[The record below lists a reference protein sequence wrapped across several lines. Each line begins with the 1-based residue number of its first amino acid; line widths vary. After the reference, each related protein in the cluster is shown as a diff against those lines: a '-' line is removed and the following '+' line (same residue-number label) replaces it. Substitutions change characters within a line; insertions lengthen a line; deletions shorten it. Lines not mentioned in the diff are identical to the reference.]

1 MASSALVRHL
11 LRHKFT
17 YLVHITLWL
26 EVTLEQSTNDV
37 SGGKGV
43 PQRILPIHMTDSE
56 VNDLFASCLPKLK
69 KAARRMV
76 RNQQDSEDALQDGLL
91 LAFRKLRQFQG
102 RSAFS
107 TWLHSILR
115 NTSRMHHRKA
125 AGHPASSIELAI
137 AEERPCLPE
146 SSFVATGPSPE
157 EICIQHERS
166 NILLRT
172 TRELPSR
179 YHKAI
184 RHFYLEGLSEE
195 ETARK
200 LGITRSALKSQLHR
214 SRRILICRI
223 WAIYISESRGRRFKT
238 KMLRSP
244 NAPRAGWL
252 KNQSIA
258 TGSTEEAS
266 TL

>member
-1 MASSALVRHL
+1 M
-11 LRHKFT
+11 
-17 YLVHITLWL
+17 
-26 EVTLEQSTNDV
+26 EQSTNDV
-37 SGGKGV
+37 FGGKVV

-56 VNDLFASCLPKLK
+56 VNELFASCLPKLK

-76 RNQQDSEDALQDGLL
+76 RNQQDAEDALQDGLL

-107 TWLHSILR
+107 TWLHSIVR
-115 NTSRMHHRKA
+115 NTSRMHYRKA
-125 AGHPASSIELAI
+125 AGHPVSSIELAM
-137 AEERPCLPE
+137 AEERPFFPE
-146 SSFVATGPSPE
+146 SSFVDSGPSPE

-184 RHFYLEGLSEE
+184 RHFYLEGLGEE
-195 ETARK
+195 ETAGK
-200 LGITRSALKSQLHR
+200 LRMTRSALKSQLHR

-223 WAIYISESRGRRFKT
+223 WANYMPESRGCGFKAKT
-238 KMLRSP
+238 KCRQS
-244 NAPRAGWL
+244 APRAGWR
-252 KNQSIA
+252 KNQRIA
-258 TGSTEEAS
+258 TKSSEEAGM
-266 TL
+266 L

>member
-1 MASSALVRHL
+1 M
-11 LRHKFT
+11 
-17 YLVHITLWL
+17 
-26 EVTLEQSTNDV
+26 EQQSTNGV
-37 SGGKGV
+37 SAGNV
-43 PQRILPIHMTDSE
+43 SQRILPIHMTDSE

-69 KAARRMV
+69 KAARSMI

-91 LAFRKLRQFQG
+91 LAFRKLHQFQG

-107 TWLHSILR
+107 TWLHSIVR
-115 NTSRMHHRKA
+115 NTSRTHYRRA
-125 AGHPASSIELAI
+125 AEHPASSIELAM
-137 AEERPCLPE
+137 AEERPFLPE

-172 TRELPSR
+172 TSRLPNR
-179 YHKAI
+179 YRKAI

-195 ETARK
+195 EAAGK

-214 SRRILICRI
+214 SRRMLICRV
-223 WAIYISESRGRRFKT
+223 WASCMPESRGCRFKT
-238 KMLRSP
+238 KILHSP
-244 NAPRAGWL
+244 DASRAGWR

-258 TGSTEEAS
+258 TRSTEEAS
-266 TL
+266 ML

>member
-1 MASSALVRHL
+1 
-11 LRHKFT
+11 
-17 YLVHITLWL
+17 
-26 EVTLEQSTNDV
+26 LEQSTDDV
-37 SGGKGV
+37 SGGKVV

-56 VNDLFASCLPKLK
+56 VNDLFALCLPRLT
-69 KAARRMV
+69 KAARRML

-91 LAFRKLRQFQG
+91 LAFRKLQQFQG

-107 TWLHSILR
+107 TWLHSIVR
-115 NTSRMHHRKA
+115 NTSRMHYRKA
-125 AGHPASSIELAI
+125 AEHPVASIELAM
-137 AEERPCLPE
+137 AEERPFLPE

-195 ETARK
+195 ETAEK
-200 LGITRSALKSQLHR
+200 LGMTRGALKSQLHR
-214 SRRILICRI
+214 SRRILTCRI
-223 WAIYISESRGRRFKT
+223 WAIYMPESRGCRFKANA
-238 KMLRSP
+238 KSRQS
-244 NAPRAGWL
+244 APRAGRR

-258 TGSTEEAS
+258 TNSTEEAS
-266 TL
+266 ML